1 MNRNR
6 LPEKNSRPPEEPL
19 FQVRELHK
27 SFRTGEKEIHVLQGI
42 EMEIQPGETV
52 AILGASGVGKTTLL
66 HMLGA
71 LDRPSR
77 GQVIYRGEDLVEK
90 SERELASF
98 RNRQIGFVFQFH
110 YLLSE
115 LTALENAALPGWIG
129 GMSRTEAEDRSSRLL
144 QEMGLGERLNHR
156 PGTLSGGEQQ
166 RVAVARA
173 MLMEPRVLLADEPTG
188 NLDTRTSA
196 AVENL
201 LLDLRDKHG
210 VTLVVVTHNP
220 EFAGRMDRKVRMV
233 DGNIIEDGP
242 PAGSLPETGRIGH
255 P

>member
-6 LPEKNSRPPEEPL
+6 FSDTAYSPPEEPL
-19 FQVRELHK
+19 FLIRDLHK

-42 EMEIQPGETV
+42 EMEIRPGETM

-77 GQVIYRGEDLVEK
+77 GEVIYRGEDLGEK
-90 SERELASF
+90 SERDLASF

-129 GMSRTEAEDRSSRLL
+129 GLPKREVEDRASLL
-144 QEMGLGERLNHR
+144 LREMGLGDRLNHR

-188 NLDTRTSA
+188 NLDTRTSS
-196 AVENL
+196 AVEDL

-220 EFAGRMDRKVRMV
+220 EFAGRMDRQVMMV
-233 DGNIIEDGP
+233 DGNILEEGP
-242 PAGSLPETGRIGH
+242 PAGSLSETGRIGH